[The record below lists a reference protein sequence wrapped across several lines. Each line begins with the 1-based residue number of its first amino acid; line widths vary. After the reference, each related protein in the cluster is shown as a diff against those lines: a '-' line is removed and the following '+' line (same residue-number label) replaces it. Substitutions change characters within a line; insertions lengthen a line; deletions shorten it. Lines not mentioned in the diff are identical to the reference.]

1 MGDWHA
7 ELSSVIKS
15 LQAGGTVDNSRLRRL
30 LTLELKEDRYHVNLR
45 LAAAYYDRYEH
56 LNEQQSLQ
64 YAKSCIDRALLLSRY
79 SVDVLPLLVQIN
91 RALDDV
97 DAIRDALKRIGIE
110 AASRGAFDEALLLFD
125 RWLYANSEF
134 KRNDTHTFDAD
145 VIASVERMGALHRF
159 ARRADT
165 AFEGRKLRLAYLT
178 QGLTQAGSVLI
189 KIDQV
194 FARLHDKSRFEI
206 AYFAADDPAL
216 INSSLDAQTAIA
228 DFRASGCQFYAPP
241 ETQTTHERLVG
252 VGRQIHEFGPDVLVT
267 SAALATFRNYFI
279 ASLRPAPV
287 TVAFNQ
293 GSTPQF
299 SWHSFDH
306 TINWFLTT
314 LPDCPSD
321 SSHVLLELEL
331 PQAEKITPVSREQL
345 AIPANATILATG
357 GRWQK
362 FQEPDF
368 WRVMSALLS
377 ELPDLYCIVVGIKE
391 DQAPFLDTI
400 LTPEARR
407 KISFKPWGKDYLD
420 NLAAAD
426 LVVDSY
432 PMGGGVFL
440 MEAMSIGLPVVSFH
454 HDYVAYYRND
464 DCSGGE
470 EIVGIEELLIERGN
484 LDQLKER
491 VARLVRDPDHRRKLG
506 ERCRQLL
513 HENHGQPRRMVQ
525 RCEDI
530 FERVLRERF
539 ATVEKDHAALSFNL
553 HEPELEEYKL
563 SLVEQATILNRREGE
578 IRRLEAQRNGR
589 LIRKVARRLRGG
601 LQQLRAR

>member
-1 MGDWHA
+1 MGDWSA

-15 LQAGGTVDNSRLRRL
+15 LQAGGTVANSQLRRL
-30 LTLELKEDRYHVNLR
+30 LTLESKEDRYHVNLE
-45 LAAAYYDRYEH
+45 LAAAYYNRYEH
-56 LNEQQSLQ
+56 LNDRQSLR

-79 SVDVLPLLVQIN
+79 SVDVLPLLIRIN

-110 AASRGAFDEALLLFD
+110 AVSRGDFDEALRLFD
-125 RWLYANSEF
+125 RWFYANAEF
-134 KRNDTHTFDAD
+134 NGNDIHTFDAD

-159 ARRADT
+159 PRRADM
-165 AFEGRKLRLAYLT
+165 AFDGRKLRLAYLT
-178 QGLTQAGSVLI
+178 HGLTHTGSVLI
-189 KIDQV
+189 KIDQI
-194 FARLHDKSRFEI
+194 FARLQDKSRFEI

-216 INSSLDAQTAIA
+216 IKSSPDAQTAIA
-228 DFRASGCQFYAPP
+228 DFRASGCHFYEPP
-241 ETQTTHERLVG
+241 ETHTTHERLVG
-252 VGRQIHEFGPDVLVT
+252 VGRQIHEFGADILVT

-287 TVAFNQ
+287 TIALNQ

-306 TINWFLTT
+306 TINWFVTT

-331 PQAEKITPVSREQL
+331 PQKEKITSISRAQL
-345 AIPANATILATG
+345 AIPANATIMATG

-362 FQEPDF
+362 FQQPDF
-368 WRVMSALLS
+368 WRAMSELLS
-377 ELPDLYCIVVGIKE
+377 ELADLYCIVVGTNE
-391 DQAPFLDTI
+391 DQIPFLDTI

-407 KISFKPWGKDYLD
+407 KISFKPWGRDYLAH
-420 NLAAAD
+420 LAAAD
-426 LVVDSY
+426 FVVDSY

-440 MEAMSIGLPVVSFH
+440 MEAMSISLPVVSFH
-454 HDYVAYYRND
+454 HDYVAYYSND
-464 DCSGGE
+464 DCSGGD

-491 VARLVRDPDHRRKLG
+491 IARLVRDPDHRRALG
-506 ERCRQLL
+506 ERCRQVVW
-513 HENHGQPRRMVQ
+513 ENHGQPRRMVQ

-530 FERVLRERF
+530 FERVLRERY
-539 ATVEKDHAALSFNL
+539 ATSEKDHAAISFNS
-553 HEPELEEYKL
+553 HEPALDEFKR
-563 SLVEQATILNRREGE
+563 SLLEQATILNSREGE
-578 IRRLEAQRNGR
+578 IRRREAQRNGR
-589 LIRKVARRLRGG
+589 VLRKVVRRLRGE
-601 LQQLRAR
+601 LHRLRDR